1 MAKSVRSK
9 SLRKAKA
16 IKRGA
21 VYKPVDDARLNR
33 LSQKLAGLADMM
45 ALDSSATSPV
55 VLASD
60 ATSLAGPSRFRNRKK
75 LAPFSAYGLSAKE
88 TKF

>member
-1 MAKSVRSK
+1 MAKSIRAK

-16 IKRGA
+16 VLRAA

-33 LSQKLAGLADMM
+33 ISQKLSGVADKM
-45 ALDSSATSPV
+45 AVDASNPSAV
-55 VLASD
+55 VLASS
-60 ATSLAGPSRFRNRKK
+60 ATSLAGPTRFRNRKK
-75 LAPFSAYGLSAKE
+75 KDTFSAYGLSSKE